1 MRIGNSSRRSMAI
14 LGQKNRTVA
23 PETSRRL
30 ESSRPKGET
39 GRRSEPRF
47 RANGA
52 EFPSSLVL
60 SSLLSAG
67 LRIEKNKNKNKEKV
81 GYMVG

>member
-1 MRIGNSSRRSMAI
+1 MAI

-67 LRIEKNKNKNKEKV
+67 LLRIEKNKNKNKEKA